1 MIDLISDKLK
11 EIAGIEGVLWQ
22 LRPKGFPSLTF
33 TIIDESGEVFADDK
47 EIETSH
53 SCQVDVWSKGDYT
66 QLSKDVKE
74 KMLEI
79 GYGRYAEY
87 DDYEKD
93 TNVYHKIL
101 RFTTIKES
109 E

>member
-1 MIDLISDKLK
+1 MINLVYNKLIELGHK
-11 EIAGIEGVLWQ
+11 VQWQ
-22 LRPKGFPSLTF
+22 LRPDTFPSLTYTF
-33 TIIDESGEVFADDK
+33 IDEDGEVFADDK
-47 EIETSH
+47 EIETAVY
-53 SCQVDVWSKGDYT
+53 CQVDVWSKEDYT
-66 QLSKDVKE
+66 ELVKGVKE

-79 GYGRYAEY
+79 GFGRYAAY

-101 RFTTIKES
+101 RFSTIRES

>member
-1 MIDLISDKLK
+1 MINLVSNKLEELGHK
-11 EIAGIEGVLWQ
+11 VRWQ
-22 LRPKGFPSLTF
+22 LRPEPPYPSLTF
-33 TIIDESGEVFADDK
+33 AFIDTSGEVFADDK
-47 EIETSH
+47 EIETAYY
-53 SCQVDVWSKGDYT
+53 CQVDVWSKGDYT
-66 QLSKDVKE
+66 QLVKDAKE

-79 GYGRYAEY
+79 GFGRYAEY

-101 RFTTIKES
+101 RFSKLKGS

>member
-1 MIDLISDKLK
+1 MIDLVYNKL
-11 EIAGIEGVLWQ
+11 IELGYKVQWQ
-22 LRPKGFPSLTF
+22 LRPDTFPSLTYTF
-33 TIIDESGEVFADDK
+33 IDESGEVFADDK
-47 EIETSH
+47 EIETAH
-53 SCQVDVWSKGDYT
+53 YCQVDIWSKGDYT
-66 QLSKDVKE
+66 QLSKDVKT

-79 GYGRYAEY
+79 GFGRYGAY

-101 RFTTIKES
+101 RFTTIRES